1 MLRYP
6 KFVSLDS
13 SIKTVTFT
21 MSIFTETPVTQ
32 CILDYF
38 EQELGCHPPLT
49 NTSRL
54 GLEQCSDDKYIKF
67 LDVFGVRIDQGSEP
81 CLTTILI
88 AEFLQ
93 NG

>member
-38 EQELGCHPPLT
+38 EQELGCHPPWT

-88 AEFLQ
+88 AEFLR